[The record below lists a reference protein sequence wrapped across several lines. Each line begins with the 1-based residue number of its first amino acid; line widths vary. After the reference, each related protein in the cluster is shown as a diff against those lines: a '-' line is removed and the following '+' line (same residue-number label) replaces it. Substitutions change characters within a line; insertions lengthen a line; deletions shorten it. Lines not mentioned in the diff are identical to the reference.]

1 MNKKWL
7 LKEIELWREE
17 EIIDSD
23 SAETL
28 QNRYSAKSSSG
39 TLTILFSVLGSLL
52 IGTGIIL
59 IFAKNWYL
67 MPRGIKIFLSIFPLL
82 AGQGLAIFTLIKKY
96 SSLAIREGVAIFY
109 TAGVFTAIAMISQ
122 TFHLTYDFER
132 YLLLCGL
139 LTLPI
144 IFILDAVSPLA
155 VYFYAVVNW
164 GALAMDGSYSPM
176 NTFLFLLLFG
186 LGLLY
191 VFVNRK
197 KVDDIRHIYTLW
209 ISVVAGFAVTLVFT
223 FGLSLDGADVFLV
236 CLVFFTMLFAVDK
249 NRDDFLL
256 PFKPLSV
263 LGGLI
268 IMMILSYGWM
278 FDPYAY
284 DYYGTTGTSMS
295 VWLATIIALT
305 MVASLFLGYKHYR
318 KDKGK
323 FLFLIAMLSTC
334 VLLMAWS
341 VTQTNGFLYTILI
354 NLITGAVGVGII
366 VRGVQSAELSVTN
379 LGMLVTVGLI
389 LMRFFDEDMDVFW
402 RGVAFLILGGLFL
415 FINFRIIKKRKQ
427 VLNVE
432 EAAVV

>member
-23 SAETL
+23 SAEKL
-28 QNRYSAKSSSG
+28 KNRYSAKSSSG
-39 TLTILFSVLGSLL
+39 TLTIIFSILGSLL

-67 MPRGIKIFLSIFPLL
+67 MPRTMKVVLSILPLL
-82 AGQGLAIFTLIKKY
+82 AGQGLAVFTLIKKRD
-96 SSLAIREGVAIFY
+96 SLAIREGVAIFY
-109 TAGVFTAIAMISQ
+109 TAGVFTAIAMIGL

-144 IFILDAVSPLA
+144 VYLLDAVSPLA

-164 GALAMDGSYSPM
+164 GALAMGGTPKAM
-176 NTFLFLLLFG
+176 TVFFFLLLFG

-191 VFVNRK
+191 VFMNRK
-197 KVDDIRHIYTLW
+197 KADDIRHIYTLW
-209 ISVVAGFAVTLVFT
+209 ISVVAGFAVTLVFA
-223 FGLSLDGADVFLV
+223 FGLKLDENIFLL
-236 CLVFFTMLFAVDK
+236 CLALFALLFAVDK

-256 PFKPLSV
+256 PYKPLSV
-263 LGGLI
+263 LGGLV

-278 FDPYAY
+278 FKTYGY
-284 DYYGTTGTSMS
+284 DSYRAAGTSMS
-295 VWLATIIALT
+295 PWLGAILVTT
-305 MVASLFLGYKHYR
+305 MAASLLLGYKHY
-318 KDKGK
+318 KEDKGK

-334 VLLMAWS
+334 GLLMAWS
-341 VTQTNGFLYTILI
+341 VMLTNGFVYTILI

-389 LMRFFDEDMDVFW
+389 LMRFFDQDMDVLW
-402 RGVAFLILGGLFL
+402 RGVAFLVLGGVFL
-415 FINFRIIKKRKQ
+415 FINFRMMKKRKQ
-427 VLNVE
+427 ALKGE